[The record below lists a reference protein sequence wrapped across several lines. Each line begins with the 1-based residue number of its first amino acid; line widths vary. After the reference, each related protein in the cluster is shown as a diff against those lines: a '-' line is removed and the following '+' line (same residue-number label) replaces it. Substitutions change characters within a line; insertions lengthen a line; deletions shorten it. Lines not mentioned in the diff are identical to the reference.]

1 MEALLSQLNETVSST
16 MKPQITQLTETVANN
31 SVTIA
36 ETSASMQRMEAL
48 LQTLVQKVD
57 SASSSTHG
65 HSNSNSNSHH
75 DHGRNLFQTRNV
87 KLEFPRFDGSH
98 ALEWLFKADQFF
110 DYYATPD
117 QDRLTIA
124 AIHMVQ
130 SVVPWFQML
139 QRTKPFQSWSALSRA
154 IELEF
159 GPSAFDRPRA
169 ALFKL
174 SQTGSLSDYYLE
186 FTALAN
192 RVTGLD
198 QEAVMDCFI
207 SGLQKDLQREVISQ
221 KSSSLIQAVSIAR
234 LFEDKF
240 NPTKPSTS
248 PIISNSKSLSTN
260 TVTPNRSL
268 SSQGSNTYST
278 SRNSLPPLLPTP
290 TTKPTAFNPKSPNIK
305 SISPAEMQLRR
316 EKGLC
321 YYCDEKF
328 SFKHR
333 CPNKHLLLLQL
344 EDAHPEEPDSE
355 PPDITLNEPENA
367 EPQHHLSLN
376 AIRGASGVGTLR
388 FTGHIAGLPIQILV
402 DGGSSESFFQPRIAH
417 LLHLPIESGPRFNVL
432 VGNGPRLSV
441 TIQGHELTVPVFLLL
456 VVGAD
461 LIIGSPWL
469 ATLGPHV
476 ADYASLSLKF
486 FLDGKFITLQGQKD
500 ASPTLAQLHHIR
512 RFHHTKSI
520 SEVFTI
526 QTIPPES
533 SHALSLH
540 LPPDIDPAMRQ
551 LLSKFSSVFQVPTR
565 LPPQRDQDH
574 AIPLVDESQWSK

>member
-1 MEALLSQLNETVSST
+1 M
-16 MKPQITQLTETVANN
+16 
-31 SVTIA
+31 
-36 ETSASMQRMEAL
+36 
-48 LQTLVQKVD
+48 
-57 SASSSTHG
+57 
-65 HSNSNSNSHH
+65 
-75 DHGRNLFQTRNV
+75 
-87 KLEFPRFDGSH
+87 
-98 ALEWLFKADQFF
+98 
-110 DYYATPD
+110 
-117 QDRLTIA
+117 
-124 AIHMVQ
+124 
-130 SVVPWFQML
+130 
-139 QRTKPFQSWSALSRA
+139 
-154 IELEF
+154 
-159 GPSAFDRPRA
+159 
-169 ALFKL
+169 
-174 SQTGSLSDYYLE
+174 
-186 FTALAN
+186 AN

-221 KSSSLIQAVSIAR
+221 KSSSLIQAVSIAC

-574 AIPLVDESQWSK
+574 AIPLVDESQVVKVKPYRYPHSQKEQIEKMVKDMLEQGIIQPSTSPFSSPIILVKKKDGTWRFCTDYRALNAITVKDSFPMPTVDELLDELHGVKFFSKLDLRLAYHQILMNPQDRHKTAFRTHHGHYEWLVMPFGLSNALASFQCLMNKVFQYALRKFVLVFFMIF